1 MEFEWDDV
9 KDARCRKERGFGFA
23 DAIGV
28 FLGRTIEWQDIRR
41 AYGETRMCAI
51 GEWDGNF
58 YTVVY
63 TDRVSVEGEPVRRII
78 SAHLAHRKERKAWHA
93 SP

>member
-1 MEFEWDDV
+1 MQFEWDDQ
-9 KDARCRKERGFGFA
+9 KDADCRQRRGFGFA
-23 DAIGV
+23 DAIGT
-28 FLGRTIEWQDIRR
+28 FLGRTLEWQDVRKD
-41 AYGETRMCAI
+41 YGEIRMCAV

-63 TDRVSVEGEPVRRII
+63 TDRLNAEGEPVRRII

-93 SP
+93 SA